1 MVMDVSYLSIWIDS
15 FVELNRGE
23 GVGLF
28 GGDGFDVEVGVGV
41 ELVVEVLYLQ
51 DSISSYV

>member
-1 MVMDVSYLSIWIDS
+1 MDVSYLSIWIDS